1 MNSLKLTY
9 HAIAD
14 AAAGTSLFLASR
26 VVAQAPAIAHASVNA
41 FLQLPASQTLE
52 TSRPIPQT
60 QLIAQQFIPAI
71 SCPNMVRYVFAE
83 TRNFLVYI
91 CGINGRP
98 SMYVAVD
105 KNGRLGGIILPLRS
119 YNSRQFVAANGN
131 IHYILTAQELIVIE
145 GRRIILRERVT
156 RWE

>member
-1 MNSLKLTY
+1 MKSLKLTKPIT
-9 HAIAD
+9 AL
-14 AAAGTSLFLASR
+14 AGVGVSLFFTSN
-26 VVAQAPAIAHASVNA
+26 VVAQASAIAHPNVNA
-41 FLQLPASQTLE
+41 IFQLPASQTLD

-91 CGINGRP
+91 CGSNRRP
-98 SMYVAVD
+98 LMYVAVD

-119 YNSRQFVAANGN
+119 YNGSQFVAANGN
-131 IHYILTAQELIVIE
+131 VHYILTARELIVTQ
-145 GRRIILRERVT
+145 GRRTILRERVT
-156 RWE
+156 RLE